1 MTRSRRAGGISGN
14 AACKNPRRDEKEE
27 AQADANRGDVK
38 GDVASVNVENVEE
51 LS

>member
-14 AACKNPRRDEKEE
+14 AACKNPRRDEKE
-27 AQADANRGDVK
+27 AVRADANRGDVR
-38 GDVASVNVENVEE
+38 GDVASVDVEKAEE